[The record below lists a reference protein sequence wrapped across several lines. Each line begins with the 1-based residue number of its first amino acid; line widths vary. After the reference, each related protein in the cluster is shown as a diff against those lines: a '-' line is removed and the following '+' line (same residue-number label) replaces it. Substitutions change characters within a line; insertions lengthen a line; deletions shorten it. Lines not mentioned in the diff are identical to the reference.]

1 MRVAG
6 RRALPVPDDA
16 TPPSYT
22 GQVMI
27 YLDCNATTPVAAGVL
42 EEMLPV
48 FTGEFAN
55 PSSTYHAAGRRAA
68 DLVHHA
74 RERVAACLGAN
85 PGRVVFTSGS
95 TEALNLAI
103 KGLDPPAGRNR
114 ILVGATE
121 HKAVLEAAAARPEM
135 TVELL
140 PVHRDGTLD
149 LDALAGTLRTGVA
162 LVAVMAVNNETGVI
176 HPVAAALDLAASH
189 GALTLCDATQAIG
202 RIPLKEV
209 AAADFIALSAHK
221 IYGP

>member
-1 MRVAG
+1 
-6 RRALPVPDDA
+6 
-16 TPPSYT
+16 
-22 GQVMI
+22 MI

-121 HKAVLEAAAARPEM
+121 HKAVLEAAGSSLDNVVKTTCFLQDLADFAAFNAVYSQSFTSEPPARS
-135 TVELL
+135 TVQVAKLPREVLVEVEAVALL
-140 PVHRDGTLD
+140 P
-149 LDALAGTLRTGVA
+149 
-162 LVAVMAVNNETGVI
+162 E
-176 HPVAAALDLAASH
+176 
-189 GALTLCDATQAIG
+189 
-202 RIPLKEV
+202 
-209 AAADFIALSAHK
+209 
-221 IYGP
+221 